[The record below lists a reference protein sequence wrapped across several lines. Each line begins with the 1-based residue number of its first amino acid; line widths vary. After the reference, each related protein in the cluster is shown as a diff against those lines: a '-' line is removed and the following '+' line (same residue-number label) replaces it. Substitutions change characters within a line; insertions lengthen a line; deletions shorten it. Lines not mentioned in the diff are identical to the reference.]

1 MELSV
6 LNINGQETGRK
17 VTLNDAVFGIE
28 PNDHVIYLEHNGSTR
43 KLGRQKGGGGA
54 RRGDINSPLLK
65 GGGRVFGPTPR
76 DYGFK
81 LNKKVKILAR
91 KSALSYKAKDNEII
105 VVDNFDMAAPKTKD
119 FVNIAK
125 NLKVDGKKTLVVL
138 PEVNK
143 NVYLSARN
151 LQKAEIMSAANINT
165 YKILNADVLVIAE
178 ASLEK
183 IDSVLPWSLR
193 SRPRLQ
199 RRTITV
205 MVLLSVL
212 TPTSSRLRKRSRIFT
227 RFL

>member
-6 LNINGQETGRK
+6 LNINGQETGKK

-28 PNDHVIYLEHNGSTR
+28 PNDHVIYLDVKQYMANQRQGTAKTKERSEHSGSTR

-54 RRGDINSPLLK
+54 RRGDINSPILV
-65 GGGRVFGPTPR
+65 GGGRVFGPKPR
-76 DYGFK
+76 DYSFK

-119 FVNIAK
+119 FVNITK
-125 NLKVDGKKTLVVL
+125 NLKVEGKKTLVVL

-151 LQKAEIMSAANINT
+151 IKKAEIMSANNINT

-178 ASLEK
+178 ASLDM
-183 IDSVLPWSLR
+183 INSVLN
-193 SRPRLQ
+193 
-199 RRTITV
+199 
-205 MVLLSVL
+205 
-212 TPTSSRLRKRSRIFT
+212 K
-227 RFL
+227 